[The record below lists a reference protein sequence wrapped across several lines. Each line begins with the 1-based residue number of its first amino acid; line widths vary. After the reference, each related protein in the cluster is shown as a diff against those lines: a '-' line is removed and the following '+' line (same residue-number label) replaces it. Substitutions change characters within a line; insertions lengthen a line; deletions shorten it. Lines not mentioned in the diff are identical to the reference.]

1 MKSCHLLDNFSR
13 WAADTECSSTFY
25 EEREMISK
33 MRTGGWVG
41 AIVATCLAGL
51 VYMPCQVEAG
61 GKAQGAK
68 VIITLKKASEG
79 TKGELIG
86 VRSDAV
92 VIGTDDG
99 ATRTQLIGDI
109 LKIRILRRSAT
120 VPGILVGGL
129 AGGAM
134 GKLVYPEGGFVDL
147 STLYIVCGAL
157 IGGAA
162 GGLIGGGFSRD
173 TVYDLTRTTPSYV
186 EHLVAELRK
195 KARVP
200 DYR

>member
-1 MKSCHLLDNFSR
+1 MF
-13 WAADTECSSTFY
+13 
-25 EEREMISK
+25 REK
-33 MRTGGWVG
+33 RVG
-41 AIVATCLAGL
+41 RSLSVFVASCLAWL
-51 VYMPCQVEAG
+51 VFMPCQVEAG
-61 GKAQGAK
+61 GKPQGAK
-68 VIITLKKASEG
+68 VLITLKQASEG
-79 TKGELIG
+79 VKGELIG

-92 VIGTDDG
+92 VIGTDEG
-99 ATRTQLIGDI
+99 VARTLAINDI
-109 LKIRILRRSAT
+109 LKIRILRRSAA

-134 GKLVYPEGGFVDL
+134 GKLVYPKGGWLDF
-147 STLYIVCGAL
+147 SSAYIVCGAL

-162 GGLIGGGFSRD
+162 GGLIGGGFSAD

-200 DYR
+200 EYR

>member
-1 MKSCHLLDNFSR
+1 M
-13 WAADTECSSTFY
+13 
-25 EEREMISK
+25 
-33 MRTGGWVG
+33 VG
-41 AIVATCLAGL
+41 KKRVGRSLGALVATCLAWL
-51 VYMPCQVEAG
+51 VFMPCQVEAG

-79 TKGELIG
+79 IKGELIG

-92 VIGTDDG
+92 VIGMDDG
-99 ATRTQLIGDI
+99 ATRTLAIGDI
-109 LKIRILRRSAT
+109 LKIRILRKSAT
-120 VPGILVGGL
+120 VPGILVGCL

-134 GKLVYPEGGFVDL
+134 GKLVYPRDSFLDF
-147 STLYIVCGAL
+147 STLYVVCGAL

-162 GGLIGGGFSRD
+162 GGLIGGGFSAD

>member
-1 MKSCHLLDNFSR
+1 MFSKKR
-13 WAADTECSSTFY
+13 
-25 EEREMISK
+25 
-33 MRTGGWVG
+33 VG
-41 AIVATCLAGL
+41 RSIGAFVVTCLAWL
-51 VYMPCQVEAG
+51 VFMPCQVKAG

-79 TKGELIG
+79 IKGELIG

-99 ATRTQLIGDI
+99 AARPLAINDI
-109 LKIRILRRSAT
+109 LKIRILRRSAA

-129 AGGAM
+129 AGGAT
-134 GKLVYPEGGFVDL
+134 GKLVYPKHGLDFSEI
-147 STLYIVCGAL
+147 YILCGAL
-157 IGGAA
+157 IGVAA
-162 GGLIGGGFSRD
+162 GGLIGGAFSAD

-186 EHLVAELRK
+186 EHILTELRK

-200 DYR
+200 GYR

>member
-1 MKSCHLLDNFSR
+1 MFSKKRFGRSLD
-13 WAADTECSSTFY
+13 AL
-25 EEREMISK
+25 
-33 MRTGGWVG
+33 
-41 AIVATCLAGL
+41 VATCLAWL
-51 VYMPCQVEAG
+51 VFMPCPVEAG

-79 TKGELIG
+79 IKGELIG

-99 ATRTQLIGDI
+99 AARTLAINDI
-109 LKIRILRRSAT
+109 LKIRVLRKSAT
-120 VPGILVGGL
+120 IPGFLVGGL

-134 GKLVYPEGGFVDL
+134 GKLVYPQGGFLDL

-162 GGLIGGGFSRD
+162 GGLIGGGFSSD

-186 EHLVAELRK
+186 EHMVTELRK